1 MLVSLK
7 NVSKYVSLDGL
18 TAEEIA
24 DKLTFSGVEVE
35 EVGRLASGSHL
46 VIGEVIKCEKHPN
59 SDHLHVLDVN
69 LGNQYGVTQI
79 VCGAPNA
86 KKGLKVIVARVGA
99 ILPQLD
105 IKKGNIRGIESNGMC
120 CSLLE
125 LGVDAKYLSEYQ
137 KAGIEELPLDA
148 PVGEENVLGYLG
160 LDDVI
165 LNLKVLANRPD
176 LLSTIN
182 VAREIGALY
191 AREVKIPTFSTN
203 VSFNTKLVV
212 GSKTKKC
219 SQFAGREIR
228 NIVTKPSPKWLVSS
242 LMAMGIRSINN
253 IVDIGNY
260 VMMMTGQP
268 LHMYDADKLEKAE
281 LYAQE
286 DYQGDFVA
294 LDEKT
299 YKVIKGDIVIASNN
313 EPKCLGGLMGAL
325 NCAVTDQTKNIY
337 IEAASFDSA
346 SIRRTSNRLGLF
358 SESSARF
365 IKGTNHYQ
373 AEFVMN
379 FVTALINDLC
389 ETNENSN
396 IVTYQSEK
404 YEPQV
409 INTTVDKIN
418 KRLGTS
424 FTKVEIA
431 NALSRLNF
439 VTKFKN
445 DEEFSTS
452 VPAYR
457 LDITGPADLS
467 EEVIRLLGFEHVK
480 SVLPALD
487 TKVGLLTTRQKR
499 IKNIKTYL
507 RNKGLDECV
516 TYTLTSTKKMHDFN
530 ILKEEEHYAII
541 NPLTDER
548 VVVRTHILGSLL
560 EVANYNIARQNKNL
574 AIFEVSN
581 MISKVSRSEHLA
593 IVLVGKK
600 QGQGLMHEVDYDFF
614 DMKGLIEG
622 LFTTLGVESSRY
634 KFERLVDTK
643 GELHPGK
650 SASII
655 FQNKIIGK
663 FGELHPNAIEK
674 YDLGKTSAVA
684 LEIDLEALL
693 EARVSEIKM
702 VPISRYPSVSRDLA
716 FILDKDIA
724 AGDVIKYVK
733 KSGGSLVVDCQVFDV
748 YQGEHIAEGKK
759 SMAITVTYLKDN
771 ATLTEK
777 EVSDAEDK
785 IKFELARSFKAE
797 IRS

>member
-516 TYTLTSTKKMHDFN
+516 TYTLTSMKKMHDFN

-693 EARVSEIKM
+693 EAKVSEIKM

>member
-1 MLVSLK
+1 
-7 NVSKYVSLDGL
+7 
-18 TAEEIA
+18 
-24 DKLTFSGVEVE
+24 
-35 EVGRLASGSHL
+35 
-46 VIGEVIKCEKHPN
+46 
-59 SDHLHVLDVN
+59 
-69 LGNQYGVTQI
+69 
-79 VCGAPNA
+79 
-86 KKGLKVIVARVGA
+86 
-99 ILPQLD
+99 
-105 IKKGNIRGIESNGMC
+105 
-120 CSLLE
+120 
-125 LGVDAKYLSEYQ
+125 
-137 KAGIEELPLDA
+137 
-148 PVGEENVLGYLG
+148 
-160 LDDVI
+160 
-165 LNLKVLANRPD
+165 
-176 LLSTIN
+176 
-182 VAREIGALY
+182 
-191 AREVKIPTFSTN
+191 
-203 VSFNTKLVV
+203 
-212 GSKTKKC
+212 
-219 SQFAGREIR
+219 
-228 NIVTKPSPKWLVSS
+228 
-242 LMAMGIRSINN
+242 
-253 IVDIGNY
+253 
-260 VMMMTGQP
+260 
-268 LHMYDADKLEKAE
+268 MYDADKLEKAE

-600 QGQGLMHEVDYDFF
+600 QGQGLMREVDYDFF

-693 EARVSEIKM
+693 EAKVSEIKM

-716 FILDKDIA
+716 FILDKGIA

>member
-313 EPKCLGGLMGAL
+313 EPKCLAGLMGAL

-693 EARVSEIKM
+693 EAKVSEIKM

>member
-693 EARVSEIKM
+693 EAKVSEIKM

-716 FILDKDIA
+716 FILDKGIA